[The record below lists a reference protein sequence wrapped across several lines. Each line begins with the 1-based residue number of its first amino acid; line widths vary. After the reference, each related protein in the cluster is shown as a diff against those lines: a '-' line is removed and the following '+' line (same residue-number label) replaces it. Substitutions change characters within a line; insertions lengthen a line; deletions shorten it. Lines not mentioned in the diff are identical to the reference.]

1 MTAQRIGVLGGT
13 FDPIHFGHLTAAAEV
28 ADRLLLDTVILVPA
42 GEPWHRRWA
51 PVAGREQR
59 FEMTCRGA
67 GVDPRFVP
75 SRVDIDRQRP
85 TFTID
90 TLTDLRRERREAGG
104 PATDGDAWF
113 FITGADALADFMS
126 WRRPLEI
133 LALAHLVGVT
143 RPGHPLKAPP
153 LPDGLCTLVEVPGI
167 DVSSTR
173 VRERIRDGAPVTEMI
188 PPSVANYIV
197 ERDLYARQS
206 P

>member
-1 MTAQRIGVLGGT
+1 VTAQRIGVLGGT

-28 ADRLLLDTVILVPA
+28 ADRLLLDTVFLVPA

-67 GVDPRFVP
+67 SVDQRFVP
-75 SRVDIDRQRP
+75 SRVDIDRQGP

-90 TLTDLRRERREAGG
+90 TLTDLRQERKESGD
-104 PATDGDAWF
+104 PATDGDHWF

-143 RPGHPLKAPP
+143 RPGHPLKAPA
-153 LPDGLCTLVEVPGI
+153 LPDGTCTLVEVPGI
-167 DVSSTR
+167 DVSSTK
-173 VRERIRDGAPVTEMI
+173 VRDRIRDGAPVTDLI

-197 ERDLYARQS
+197 ERDLYCRQS